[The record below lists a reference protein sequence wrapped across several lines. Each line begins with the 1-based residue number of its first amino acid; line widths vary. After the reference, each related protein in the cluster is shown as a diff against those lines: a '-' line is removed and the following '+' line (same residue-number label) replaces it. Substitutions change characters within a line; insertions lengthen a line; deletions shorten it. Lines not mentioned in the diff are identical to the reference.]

1 MSHLGILR
9 EKRDDQAAVYEKKA
23 APSPKNHSTGL
34 WIGGIAFT
42 FFIAFLGFL
51 LAKVPGFSLVGQM
64 ASAIIIAVIY
74 RQLFGYPEPLKAGIN
89 FSSKILLRAAIVLY
103 GLKLN
108 IHTVLEDGIGLLVR
122 DIGII
127 IVAILLTVW
136 LAKKLK
142 ANPTISMLLGVG
154 TGVCGAAAIAA
165 VAPIIKAED
174 DDTAIS
180 VGIIALMG
188 TIFGIAYTI
197 LRPILPLTPAEYGA
211 WTGMSLHE
219 IAHVVLAGAPGGQEA
234 LGVALLAKLGRVFLL
249 VPLCFVLMY
258 WMKRKS
264 GADEADGTKV
274 GFPMFLLGFIAM
286 SLIGTYVIGSVVV
299 VPDGV
304 MEFIGSMTTW
314 LLTAAMVGLGLNV
327 SLRDVR
333 KKALKPLIA
342 MGVASVVLSVLAF
355 VMV

>member
-64 ASAIIIAVIY
+64 ASAIIIAVVY

-258 WMKRKS
+258 WLKRKS

-299 VPDGV
+299 VPDDV

-342 MGVASVVLSVLAF
+342 MSVASVVLSVLAF

>member
-1 MSHLGILR
+1 MGILEDKGDESR
-9 EKRDDQAAVYEKKA
+9 TMAEEKA
-23 APSPKNHSTGL
+23 ASAPKNYSIGL
-34 WIGGIAFT
+34 WISGIAFT

-64 ASAIIIAVIY
+64 ASAIMIAVVY
-74 RQLFGYPEPLKAGIN
+74 RQLFGYPGSLQAGIN

-108 IHTVLEDGIGLLVR
+108 IYTVLEDGLGLLVR
-122 DIGII
+122 DVGII
-127 IVAILLTVW
+127 IIAILLTMW

-142 ANPTISMLLGVG
+142 ANPTISLLLGVG

-165 VAPIIKAED
+165 VAPIIKAKD

-188 TIFGIAYTI
+188 TIFGIVYTI
-197 LRPILPLTPAEYGA
+197 LRPILPLTPVEYGA
-211 WTGMSLHE
+211 WAGMSLHE

-234 LGVALLAKLGRVFLL
+234 LGSALLAKLGRVFLL
-249 VPLCFVLMY
+249 VPLCFILMY
-258 WMKRKS
+258 WMRIKAGAKA
-264 GADEADGTKV
+264 ADEAKV
-274 GFPMFLLGFIAM
+274 GFPIFLLGFIAM
-286 SLIGTYVIGSVVV
+286 SLIGTYIIGPVVV
-299 VPDGV
+299 VPNGV
-304 MEFIGSMTTW
+304 MTAVESGTTW

-327 SLRDVR
+327 SLTDVR

-342 MGVASVVLSVLAF
+342 MGIASVVLSALAF
-355 VMV
+355 ILV

>member
-1 MSHLGILR
+1 MGILEDKGDESR
-9 EKRDDQAAVYEKKA
+9 AMTEKS
-23 APSPKNHSTGL
+23 APSPKNYSIGL

-64 ASAIIIAVIY
+64 ASAIMIAIVY
-74 RQLFGYPEPLKAGIN
+74 RQLFGYPDALKAGIH

-108 IHTVLEDGIGLLVR
+108 IYTVLDDGLGLLVR
-122 DIGII
+122 DVGII
-127 IVAILLTVW
+127 IVAILLTMW

-142 ANPTISMLLGVG
+142 ANPTISLLLGVG

-188 TIFGIAYTI
+188 TVFGIVYTI
-197 LRPILPLTPAEYGA
+197 LRPILPLSPAEYGA

-234 LGVALLAKLGRVFLL
+234 LGIALLAKLGRVFLL
-249 VPLCFVLMY
+249 VPLCFILMY
-258 WMKRKS
+258 WMKTKAGVKAAN
-264 GADEADGTKV
+264 GAKV
-274 GFPMFLLGFIAM
+274 GFPMFLLGFVAM
-286 SLIGTYVIGSVVV
+286 SLIGTYVIGSVFV
-299 VPDGV
+299 VPNGV
-304 MEFIGSMTTW
+304 MEAVESGTTW

-327 SLRDVR
+327 SLMDVK

-342 MGVASVVLSVLAF
+342 MGITSVVLSIMAF
-355 VMV
+355 MLV

>member
-1 MSHLGILR
+1 MGILR

-64 ASAIIIAVIY
+64 ASAIIIAVVY
-74 RQLFGYPEPLKAGIN
+74 RQLFGYPESLKAGIN

-136 LAKKLK
+136 LAKRLK

-258 WMKRKS
+258 WLKRKS

-299 VPDGV
+299 VPDDV

-342 MGVASVVLSVLAF
+342 MSVASVVLSVLAF

>member
-1 MSHLGILR
+1 MGILKEN
-9 EKRDDQAAVYEKKA
+9 EKRDESMGSAEKKT
-23 APSPKNHSTGL
+23 APSPKKNSTGL

-42 FFIAFLGFL
+42 FFIAFLGYL

-64 ASAIIIAVIY
+64 ASAIIIAVAY
-74 RQLFGYPEPLKAGIN
+74 RQLFGYPKALKTGID

-108 IHTVLEDGIGLLVR
+108 IHTVLEDGLGLLVR

-188 TIFGIAYTI
+188 TIFGIVYTI
-197 LRPILPLTPAEYGA
+197 LRPILPFN
-211 WTGMSLHE
+211 
-219 IAHVVLAGAPGGQEA
+219 AGGI
-234 LGVALLAKLGRVFLL
+234 RR
-249 VPLCFVLMY
+249 MD
-258 WMKRKS
+258 R
-264 GADEADGTKV
+264 DES
-274 GFPMFLLGFIAM
+274 P
-286 SLIGTYVIGSVVV
+286 
-299 VPDGV
+299 
-304 MEFIGSMTTW
+304 
-314 LLTAAMVGLGLNV
+314 
-327 SLRDVR
+327 
-333 KKALKPLIA
+333 
-342 MGVASVVLSVLAF
+342 
-355 VMV
+355 

>member
-1 MSHLGILR
+1 MGILKEN
-9 EKRDDQAAVYEKKA
+9 EKRDESMGSAEKKT
-23 APSPKNHSTGL
+23 APSPKKNSTGL

-42 FFIAFLGFL
+42 FFIAFLGYL

-64 ASAIIIAVIY
+64 ASAIIIAVAY
-74 RQLFGYPEPLKAGIN
+74 RQLFGYPKALKTGID

-108 IHTVLEDGIGLLVR
+108 IHTVLEDGLGLLVR

-188 TIFGIAYTI
+188 TIFGIVYTI

-234 LGVALLAKLGRVFLL
+234 LGIALLAKLGRVFLL

-258 WMKRKS
+258 WMRRKS
-264 GADEADGTKV
+264 GADAADGAKV

-304 MEFIGSMTTW
+304 MEFIGSATTW

-327 SLRDVR
+327 SLGDVR

-342 MGVASVVLSVLAF
+342 MTVASIVLSVLAF

>member
-1 MSHLGILR
+1 MGILEDKGDESR
-9 EKRDDQAAVYEKKA
+9 TMAEERAASA
-23 APSPKNHSTGL
+23 PKNYSIGL
-34 WIGGIAFT
+34 WISGIAFT

-64 ASAIIIAVIY
+64 ASAIMIAVVY
-74 RQLFGYPEPLKAGIN
+74 RQLFGYPGSLQAGIN

-108 IHTVLEDGIGLLVR
+108 IYTVLEDGLGLLVR
-122 DIGII
+122 DVGII
-127 IVAILLTVW
+127 IIAILLTMW

-142 ANPTISMLLGVG
+142 ANPTISLLLGVG

-165 VAPIIKAED
+165 VAPIIKAKD

-188 TIFGIAYTI
+188 TIFGIVYTI
-197 LRPILPLTPAEYGA
+197 LRPILPLTPVEYGA
-211 WTGMSLHE
+211 WAGMSLHE

-234 LGVALLAKLGRVFLL
+234 LGSALLAKLGRVFLL
-249 VPLCFVLMY
+249 VPLCFILMY
-258 WMKRKS
+258 WMRIKTGAKA
-264 GADEADGTKV
+264 ADEAKV
-274 GFPMFLLGFIAM
+274 GFPIFLLGFIAM
-286 SLIGTYVIGSVVV
+286 SLIGTYIIGPVVV
-299 VPDGV
+299 VPNGV
-304 MEFIGSMTTW
+304 MTAVESGTTW

-327 SLRDVR
+327 SLTDVR

-342 MGVASVVLSVLAF
+342 MGIASVVLSALAF
-355 VMV
+355 ILV

>member
-1 MSHLGILR
+1 MGILKEKKDENMALGR
-9 EKRDDQAAVYEKKA
+9 EKAV
-23 APSPKNHSTGL
+23 PSHTGL
-34 WIGGIAFT
+34 WLGGITFT

-64 ASAIIIAVIY
+64 ASAIIIAVAY
-74 RQLFGYPEPLKAGIN
+74 RQLFGYPESLKAGIN

-108 IHTVLEDGIGLLVR
+108 IHTVLEDGLGLLVR
-122 DIGII
+122 DAGII
-127 IVAILLTVW
+127 VVAILLTVW

-142 ANPTISMLLGVG
+142 ANPTISLLLGVG

-188 TIFGIAYTI
+188 TIFGIMYTI

-234 LGVALLAKLGRVFLL
+234 LGIALLAKLGRVFLL

-258 WMKRKS
+258 WMKRKA
-264 GADEADGTKV
+264 GTEVEGTKV
-274 GFPMFLLGFIAM
+274 GFPIFLLGFIAM
-286 SLIGTYVIGSVVV
+286 SLIGTYVVGTVVV

-304 MEFIGSMTTW
+304 MDAVGSGTTW

-327 SLRDVR
+327 SLQDVR
-333 KKALKPLIA
+333 RKALKPLIA
-342 MGVASVVLSVLAF
+342 MSIASVVLSVVAF
-355 VMV
+355 LIV

>member
-1 MSHLGILR
+1 MGILR

-264 GADEADGTKV
+264 GAGEADGTKV

-327 SLRDVR
+327 NLRDVR

>member
-1 MSHLGILR
+1 MGILKEKKDENMALGR
-9 EKRDDQAAVYEKKA
+9 EKAI
-23 APSPKNHSTGL
+23 PSHTGL
-34 WIGGIAFT
+34 WLGGITFT

-64 ASAIIIAVIY
+64 ASAIIIAVAY
-74 RQLFGYPEPLKAGIN
+74 RQLFGYPESLKAGIN

-108 IHTVLEDGIGLLVR
+108 IHTVLEDGLGLLVR
-122 DIGII
+122 DAGII
-127 IVAILLTVW
+127 VVAILLTVW

-142 ANPTISMLLGVG
+142 ANPTISLLLGVG

-188 TIFGIAYTI
+188 TIFGIMYTI

-234 LGVALLAKLGRVFLL
+234 LGIALLAKLGRVFLL

-258 WMKRKS
+258 WMKRKA
-264 GADEADGTKV
+264 GTEVEGTKV
-274 GFPMFLLGFIAM
+274 GFPIFLLGFIAM
-286 SLIGTYVIGSVVV
+286 SLIGTYVVGTVVV

-304 MEFIGSMTTW
+304 MDAVGSGTTW

-327 SLRDVR
+327 SLQDVR
-333 KKALKPLIA
+333 RKALKPLIA
-342 MGVASVVLSVLAF
+342 MSIASVVLSVVAF
-355 VMV
+355 LIV